1 MIVKCLKMEVIVK
14 CLTYLTLTSDLVGGY
29 IIHQNSTVEM
39 IVKAKGSLLDVTGF
53 YINLMND
60 GLKVLIVKLKFVL

>member
-39 IVKAKGSLLDVTGF
+39 IVKAKGSLLDVTEF